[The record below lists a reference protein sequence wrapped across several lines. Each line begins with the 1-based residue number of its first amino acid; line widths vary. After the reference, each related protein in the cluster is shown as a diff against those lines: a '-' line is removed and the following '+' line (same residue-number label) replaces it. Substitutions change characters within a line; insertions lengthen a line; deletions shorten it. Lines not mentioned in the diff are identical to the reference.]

1 MAHIISGI
9 WSRIE
14 RSLFPAIEC
23 ALEAELNDSHKRVI
37 ATLEVVRIEEHVRP
51 ASWQVRG
58 RPRADRA
65 SIARAFVAKA
75 VLDIPLTKG
84 MREAL
89 LADPALRLICGFTRQ
104 RDVPSESTLSRAF
117 AEFARTELGR
127 RVHEA
132 LADKHVGHRVVMHIC
147 RDSTAL
153 PAREKPVKKPREP
166 KEPKLPRK
174 RGRRGKNDPPAPPR
188 ERKRIEKQRE
198 QTPEEAFAELPTVC
212 DKGCKKDSHG
222 NPHYWVG
229 YKEHIDWTDNGFPLT
244 VRITSASVH
253 DSQVAIPMAK
263 HTASKYTVFYE
274 LMDAAYDADHIH
286 GAVRELGH
294 VPIIAISNRRTMSP
308 PLDPASKRRY
318 NVRTA
323 AERGNS
329 RLKDEFG
336 CRDIRVR
343 SAAKVHQHVMFG
355 VLALCADVLL
365 KMAIGVT

>member
-1 MAHIISGI
+1 
-9 WSRIE
+9 
-14 RSLFPAIEC
+14 
-23 ALEAELNDSHKRVI
+23 
-37 ATLEVVRIEEHVRP
+37 
-51 ASWQVRG
+51 
-58 RPRADRA
+58 
-65 SIARAFVAKA
+65 
-75 VLDIPLTKG
+75 LDIPLTKG